1 MHQPRLAD
9 YGMLLFLGLVWGSSF
24 LFIGVA
30 VKSIPPLTL
39 AALRCLI
46 GALVLLAAARA
57 MGHAI
62 PREPR
67 AWLSYLAM
75 GLTNSA
81 LPFFLI
87 AFGQKSIDVG
97 LAPVLQCS

>member
-9 YGMLLFLGLVWGSSF
+9 YGMLLFLGLIWGTSF
-24 LFIGVA
+24 MFIGVA

-39 AALRCLI
+39 SALRCLI
-46 GALVLLAAARA
+46 AAFVLLGAVRL

-67 AWLSYLAM
+67 AWRWLSFRQR
-75 GLTNSA
+75 
-81 LPFFLI
+81 P
-87 AFGQKSIDVG
+87 
-97 LAPVLQCS
+97 P